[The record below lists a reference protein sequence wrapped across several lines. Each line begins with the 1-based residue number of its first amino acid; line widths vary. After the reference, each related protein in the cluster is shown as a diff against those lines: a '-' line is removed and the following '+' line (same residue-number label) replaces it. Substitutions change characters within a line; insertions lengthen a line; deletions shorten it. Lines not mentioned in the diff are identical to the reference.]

1 MVAFDNRID
10 VPFKRVEFAVGCF
23 EDGGEAEEKRGSA
36 KTDWVKWFRG
46 RDILE
51 GLLEKETTSGRCRL

>member
-23 EDGGEAEEKRGSA
+23 EDGGEAGGEEGVSENRLGEVVPGA
-36 KTDWVKWFRG
+36 RYFG
-46 RDILE
+46 RFVRE
-51 GLLEKETTSGRCRL
+51 GNNEWEM